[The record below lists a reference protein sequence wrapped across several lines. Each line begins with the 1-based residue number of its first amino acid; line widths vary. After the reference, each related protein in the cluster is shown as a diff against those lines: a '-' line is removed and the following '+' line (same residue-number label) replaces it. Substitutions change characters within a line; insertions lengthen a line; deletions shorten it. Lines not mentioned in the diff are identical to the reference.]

1 MNFLSNSQFIEVI
14 IGIVI
19 LACGIAYIISETI
32 ILTHGATKAATIIS
46 LNRCLRYWRSLVVL
60 TI

>member
-19 LACGIAYIISETI
+19 LVCGIAYIISETI

-46 LNRCLRYWRSLVVL
+46 LNR
-60 TI
+60 